1 MQKTKLLISTFIVLI
16 LLAACVMAFRHLG
29 RWLIREEP
37 LSSADVMVVLSGGM
51 PYRAE
56 EAGKIFRMGYARELW
71 VSRPESPTLEL
82 RELGIRYVAEEEYN
96 RQILIHEGVPEAA
109 VRILPEIVVNTEQE
123 LQEVG
128 REMQRAG
135 KSRLIIVTSPEHTRR
150 VGTLW
155 RKLVGQRFT
164 LIVHAARQDQV
175 DPDHWWRNT
184 RDALAVLRETLGL
197 MNAWA
202 GLPVRPHSEG
212 MPVEHRDAGK

>member
-1 MQKTKLLISTFIVLI
+1 MQKTKPTKLLISAFILLI

-37 LSSADVMVVLSGGM
+37 LSSADLIVVLSGGM

-56 EAGKIFRMGYARELW
+56 EAGRIFRMGYARELW

-96 RQILIHEGVPEAA
+96 RKILIHEGVPEAA

-128 REMQRAG
+128 REMQRA
-135 KSRLIIVTSPEHTRR
+135 
-150 VGTLW
+150 
-155 RKLVGQRFT
+155 
-164 LIVHAARQDQV
+164 
-175 DPDHWWRNT
+175 
-184 RDALAVLRETLGL
+184 
-197 MNAWA
+197 
-202 GLPVRPHSEG
+202 
-212 MPVEHRDAGK
+212 